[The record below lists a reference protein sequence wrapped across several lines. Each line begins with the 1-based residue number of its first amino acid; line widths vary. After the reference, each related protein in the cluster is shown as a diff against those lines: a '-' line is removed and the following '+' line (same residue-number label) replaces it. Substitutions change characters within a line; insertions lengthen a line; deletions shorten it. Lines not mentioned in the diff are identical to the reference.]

1 LQTLID
7 REDADLLACNRIG
20 RDVLVLEVF
29 PLVLDAR
36 HTTDT
41 PAHTEIDLLMF
52 PVLGKDHAPE
62 AAQNTVQGGEV
73 SEKQPCRSTESRGEN

>member
-1 LQTLID
+1 
-7 REDADLLACNRIG
+7 
-20 RDVLVLEVF
+20 VLVLEVL

-41 PAHTEIDLLMF
+41 PAHAEIDLLMF

-62 AAQNTVQGGEV
+62 AAQDTIHSGEV
-73 SEKQPCRSTESRGEN
+73 SEEQPCRSTKSRGED